1 MQKKQFT
8 SVNNWSIKYKFSMIR
23 WKLERNQNCKS
34 EKSWT
39 VIHNHSSNRSF
50 EIKGAIRKIGEKL
63 TLLNLIVSSEW
74 SA

>member
-39 VIHNHSSNRSF
+39 VMHNHSSNKSF
-50 EIKGAIRKIGEKL
+50 EIEVAIRKTGEKL
-63 TLLNLIVSSEW
+63 MPINLIGSSEW
-74 SA
+74 